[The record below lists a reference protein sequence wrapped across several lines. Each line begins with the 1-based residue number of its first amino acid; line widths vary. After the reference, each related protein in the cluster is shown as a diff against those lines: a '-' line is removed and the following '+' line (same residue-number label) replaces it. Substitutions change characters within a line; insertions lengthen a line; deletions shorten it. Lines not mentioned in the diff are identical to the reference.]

1 MLFRFMGLQRL
12 QPGRILSAALLL
24 PLILFSALSTSF
36 DLWRCRAD
44 GVARSACC
52 CPTQAGKSSAKS
64 SNAQSERKLTISR
77 ARCCDLEQH
86 QIDRDPAEAARGQA
100 TRLSDLLAAAT
111 SAVPVS
117 PSLLA
122 PPPVIS
128 SPVDAR
134 TSEGPPA
141 GRSLVVQKQSFLI

>member
-1 MLFRFMGLQRL
+1 MLFGFMVCKRL
-12 QPGRILSAALLL
+12 HPDRLLSAALLL
-24 PLILFSALSTSF
+24 PLILFSALGTSF
-36 DLWRCRAD
+36 ELWRCRAD

-52 CPTQAGKSSAKS
+52 CPTKAMKPQAEQA
-64 SNAQSERKLTISR
+64 ERQLTISR

-100 TRLSDLLAAAT
+100 ARLSDLLAAAT

-117 PSLLA
+117 PLLLA
-122 PPPVIS
+122 PRPVVS
-128 SPVDAR
+128 SPADAHAG
-134 TSEGPPA
+134 EGSPA

>member
-1 MLFRFMGLQRL
+1 MLFGFMGLQRL

-44 GVARSACC
+44 GVARSSCC
-52 CPTQAGKSSAKS
+52 CPIKAAKS
-64 SNAQSERKLTISR
+64 SNAQPERQLTISR
-77 ARCCDLEQH
+77 ARCCDREQH

-100 TRLSDLLAAAT
+100 TRLSDLLAAAA

-117 PSLLA
+117 PLLLT

-128 SPVDAR
+128 SPVEAR
-134 TSEGPPA
+134 TGDGPPA
-141 GRSLVVQKQSFLI
+141 GRSLVVHKQSFLI